1 MLAKIFRAL
10 EQMHR
15 ENGWDGPAANAF
27 GAIADWL
34 EKNSVMP
41 I

>member
-15 ENGWDGPAANAF
+15 DNHWDGPAADAF
-27 GAIADWL
+27 GAIAKWL
-34 EKNSVMP
+34 EDNHLMP

>member
-10 EQMHR
+10 EHMHK
-15 ENGWDGPAANAF
+15 EHWDEAAGNVF

-34 EKNSVMP
+34 ENFTPMP
-41 I
+41 L

>member
-10 EQMHR
+10 EDMHR
-15 ENGWDGPAANAF
+15 KYGWDDAAANAF
-27 GAIADWL
+27 GAIAKWL
-34 EKNSVMP
+34 EDNHLMP

>member
-10 EQMHR
+10 EQMHK
-15 ENGWDGPAANAF
+15 ENGWDDSVGNVF
-27 GAIADWL
+27 GAIADWI
-34 EKNSVMP
+34 EQNSVMP

>member
-1 MLAKIFRAL
+1 MLAKIFREL
-10 EQMHR
+10 ENMHR
-15 ENGWDGPAANAF
+15 NNGWDGPAADAF

-34 EKNSVMP
+34 ENNSVMP

>member
-10 EQMHR
+10 EQMHK
-15 ENGWDGPAANAF
+15 NLGWDNAAGDVF
-27 GAIADWL
+27 GAIAKWL
-34 EKNSVMP
+34 EDNHLMP